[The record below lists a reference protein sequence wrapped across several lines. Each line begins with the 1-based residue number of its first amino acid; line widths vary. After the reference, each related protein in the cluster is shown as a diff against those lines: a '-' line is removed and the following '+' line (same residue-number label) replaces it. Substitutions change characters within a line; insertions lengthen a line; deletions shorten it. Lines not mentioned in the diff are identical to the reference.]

1 MATEGEGIEQY
12 VILWQEFEV
21 IASKRLEKDGM
32 VGMAVAGGAAVAFGG
47 LVGLGLALA
56 GRQMMKK
63 WVAGFV
69 RQCCD
74 RDLSLSP
81 AELEI

>member
-1 MATEGEGIEQY
+1 M
-12 VILWQEFEV
+12 

-47 LVGLGLALA
+47 LVGLGLRRA

-63 WVAGFV
+63 
-69 RQCCD
+69 
-74 RDLSLSP
+74 
-81 AELEI
+81 